1 MNNLNSTIKEI
12 CNSIKNWFKNKLEN
26 SKFTTIGRNVI
37 NGIKSG
43 IKNNPISSTISNV
56 CGNVKTWFS
65 NGLGSWKF
73 ASIGENVI
81 GGIKRG
87 INNAKDGLLRT
98 ASRIANSV
106 TSTFKNSLGI
116 HSPSKVM
123 ADYVGKFIPLG
134 IAEGIKNKAQS
145 VYDSIYEITNGLKLN
160 KQGLMTDISATYS
173 KSNVNASVLNK
184 GNILEKTIN
193 NISQNS
199 GGTINFENTIK
210 LNSKV
215 LARELIED
223 LDTEARRRGYKPLLE
238 RG

>member
-1 MNNLNSTIKEI
+1 MID
-12 CNSIKNWFKNKLEN
+12 
-26 SKFTTIGRNVI
+26 
-37 NGIKSG
+37 GIKRG
-43 IKNNPISSTISNV
+43 IKNNPVASTISNV

-65 NGLGSWKF
+65 NGLGSWNF
-73 ASIGENVI
+73 TSIGENVI

-98 ASRIANSV
+98 ASRIADSV
-106 TSTFKNSLGI
+106 TSTFKNVLGI

-134 IAEGIKNKAQS
+134 IAEGIKDKAQS

-160 KQGLMTDISATYS
+160 KQGLVTDISATYS
-173 KSNVNASVLNK
+173 KSDVNANLLNK
-184 GNILEKTIN
+184 GNILERAMN
-193 NISQNS
+193 NISKNS

-223 LDTEARRRGYKPLLE
+223 LDTEAKRRGYKALLQ